1 MDQNVSNFFHPT
13 FSKNT
18 QLNNS
23 LARCSLSR
31 YAPVIKLSLKA
42 LKAVTVIGRIGCRLS
57 TGIDLPFEL
66 PHGLDF
72 GDVLSASDS
81 HLTSD
86 FASSIDA
93 KNALSSIDKE
103 DSSNDNAKAV
113 VGEAY
118 LNFKKFLEESSK
130 GRMEQVNA
138 TMTQQRAS
146 DGRNVWVSTSNI
158 DAFLA
163 ADKLKDTDEAINPAK
178 ALSLSKPTNVERIE
192 GVAAWTVEQVATWL
206 RDSFKLENVAASA
219 EAEEITG
226 ELAIAMDKN
235 DWGELG
241 CSGLKATKVMT
252 ALKKL

>member
-31 YAPVIKLSLKA
+31 YAPAIKLSLKA

-86 FASSIDA
+86 FASSINA

-103 DSSNDNAKAV
+103 DSNDNAKAV

-252 ALKKL
+252 ALTDLA

>member
-1 MDQNVSNFFHPT
+1 
-13 FSKNT
+13 
-18 QLNNS
+18 
-23 LARCSLSR
+23 
-31 YAPVIKLSLKA
+31 
-42 LKAVTVIGRIGCRLS
+42 
-57 TGIDLPFEL
+57 LPD
-66 PHGLDF
+66 GLDF
-72 GDVLSASDS
+72 GDVLTASDS
-81 HLTSD
+81 LLTSD

-93 KNALSSIDKE
+93 KNALSSIDEE
-103 DSSNDNAKAV
+103 DSNDNAKAV

-163 ADKLKDTDEAINPAK
+163 ADKLKDTDQAINPAK
-178 ALSLSKPTNVERIE
+178 ALSPSKPTNVERIE

-206 RDSFKLENVAASA
+206 RDSFKLENVAANA

-226 ELAIAMDKN
+226 KLAVVMDKD
-235 DWGELG
+235 DWKELG

-252 ALKKL
+252 ALTDLA

>member
-1 MDQNVSNFFHPT
+1 VDQNVSYFFHPT
-13 FSKNT
+13 LSKNT

-23 LARCSLSR
+23 RARCSLSR

-86 FASSIDA
+86 FASSINA

-118 LNFKKFLEESSK
+118 LNFKKFLEEPCK